1 MFLVE
6 FDTRYSAP
14 KQYYFAYGLLTDPA
28 IMHGAE
34 LVGAAKLKNHRFEFY
49 GFANIVES
57 AGDDVYG
64 ALWQLPDGYVSQ
76 LDKIEGYPEMYD
88 RRTVPVFCNG
98 QRYEAEVYKMTPH
111 YKEYFEPRRGPS
123 EQYLRRLAKGYNRV
137 GIPFGQLRTAIDE
150 LPRTPELAEVAMNP
164 AAYAQSYSQAPKKM
178 LIGFEFEVLVPE
190 DTLERFKP
198 EQPSKPPRSMKEVW
212 RDFKDIINEFNG
224 YITIEDFDSL
234 FRVRGAVRL
243 KVPGGGDFAYY
254 DMEDAAAAF
263 KNSESLEEEAI
274 IKKILKHNNMWT
286 SNDFVLAFK
295 FDPAEV
301 DQYIKRNYGYE
312 DEDDDEVENYSRT
325 VDVLKPKVKL
335 YLSGGREP
343 KVFYSYHEED
353 KNTRDW
359 YIEPDGSLEP
369 GDPDDGSAEIVSP
382 PMPVNKALAALN
394 NMYQMASDLNLYT
407 NESTGL
413 HINMSVPGE
422 IDILK
427 LAVFVGDQYVLQQFG
442 REDSPYALSLLRSI
456 QQHRPHH
463 GTVRAMAQAWTA
475 PEVDLEEKIAVLR
488 SLANNYSDDHMASV
502 SDNGNYISFR
512 HAGGNYLGDRAKIEN
527 TVGRFARAIMIASD
541 PNAYR
546 DEYLKKITKL
556 IQPMMDKLAKE
567 RQSVD
572 VDIGTIRKIV
582 AHIRVHGVPAIQY
595 DIADVW
601 DRIDW
606 DDVPYSIMRITD
618 VLPFHKVKPRNSKQA
633 ALDTVVQQNPGGFSV
648 PNPQEGKDYFAGRF
662 VLIPKTWQ
670 GILAVQEFTP
680 VSTSRNDHIEIIR
693 IPLNN
698 TKAREVL
705 QNLRDVVEQSRKP

>member
-6 FDTRYSAP
+6 FDTRRGSP
-14 KQYYFAYGLLTDPA
+14 KVYYFAYGLLTDPG
-28 IMHGAE
+28 IMQGAE
-34 LVGAAKLKNHRFEFY
+34 LVGPAKLKNHKFEFY
-49 GFANIVES
+49 GFANVTES
-57 AGDDVYG
+57 AGDTVYG
-64 ALWQLPDGYVSQ
+64 ALWQLPDGFVSQ

-88 RRTVPVFCNG
+88 RRTVPVFCRG
-98 QRYEAEVYKMTPH
+98 QRYAAEVYKLTPA
-111 YKEYFEPRRGPS
+111 YKEYFESRRRPS

-137 GIPFGQLRTAIDE
+137 GIPFNQLRTAIDE
-150 LPRTPELAEVAMNP
+150 LPQTSELAEVAMNP
-164 AAYAQSYSQAPKKM
+164 TAYAQSYSQAPKKM

-198 EQPSKPPRSMKEVW
+198 EQPSKPSRSMKEVW
-212 RDFKDIINEFNG
+212 RDFKDIINEFND

-254 DMEDAAAAF
+254 DMEDAAEAF
-263 KNSESLEEEAI
+263 KNSESLGEEAI

-286 SNDFVLAFK
+286 SNDFILAFN
-295 FDPAEV
+295 FDPTEV
-301 DQYIKRNYGYE
+301 DQYIKSNYGY
-312 DEDDDEVENYSRT
+312 DDDDDDDEVANYSRT

-335 YLSGGREP
+335 YLSGKDP

-353 KNTRDW
+353 KNLRDW

-369 GDPDDGSAEIVSP
+369 DDYEDGSAEIVSP
-382 PMPVNKALAALN
+382 PMPVDKALAALN

-413 HINMSVPGE
+413 HINMSVPKE

-442 REDSPYALSLLRSI
+442 REDSSYAISLVRSI
-456 QQHRPHH
+456 QKPRPHH
-463 GTVRAMAQAWTA
+463 DTVRALAQAWTA
-475 PEVDLEEKIAVLR
+475 PEVDIEDKIAVLR
-488 SLANNYSDDHMASV
+488 SLANNYSSDHMASV

-512 HAGGNYLGDRAKIEN
+512 HAGGNYLSDLTKIQN

-541 PNAYR
+541 PAAYR
-546 DEYLKKITKL
+546 EEYLKKITKL
-556 IQPMMDKLAKE
+556 VQPMLDKLAKE
-567 RQSVD
+567 KQSVD
-572 VDIGTIRKIV
+572 VDIGTIRKII
-582 AHIRVHGVPAIQY
+582 ADIRVNGIPAIQY
-595 DIADVW
+595 DTADVW

-633 ALDTVVQQNPGGFSV
+633 ALDTVVQHNPGNFSV
-648 PNPQEGKDYFAGRF
+648 TNPQEGKDYFAGRF

-680 VSTSRNDHIEIIR
+680 VSTSRYDHIEIIR

>member
-6 FDTRYSAP
+6 FDTRRGSP
-14 KQYYFAYGLLTDPA
+14 KVYYFAYGLLTDPG
-28 IMHGAE
+28 IMQGAE
-34 LVGAAKLKNHRFEFY
+34 LVGPAKLKNHKFEFY
-49 GFANIVES
+49 GFANVTES
-57 AGDDVYG
+57 AGDTVYG
-64 ALWQLPDGYVSQ
+64 ALWQLPDGFVSH

-88 RRTVPVFCNG
+88 RRTVPVFCKG
-98 QRYEAEVYKMTPH
+98 QRYAAEVYKLTPA
-111 YKEYFEPRRGPS
+111 YKEYFESRRTPS

-137 GIPFGQLRTAIDE
+137 GIPFGQLRTAIDD
-150 LPRTPELAEVAMNP
+150 LPQTPELAEVAMNP

-198 EQPSKPPRSMKEVW
+198 EQPSKPSRSMKEVW
-212 RDFKDIINEFNG
+212 KDLKDIINEFND

-254 DMEDAAAAF
+254 DMEDAAAAL
-263 KNSESLEEEAI
+263 KNSESLGEEAI

-286 SNDFVLAFK
+286 SNDFILAFK
-295 FDPAEV
+295 FDPTEV
-301 DQYIKRNYGYE
+301 DQYIKSNYGY
-312 DEDDDEVENYSRT
+312 DDDYDDDEVANYSRT
-325 VDVLKPKVKL
+325 VDVLKPKVKQ

-353 KNTRDW
+353 KNSKDW

-382 PMPVNKALAALN
+382 PMPVDKALAALDG
-394 NMYQMASDLNLYT
+394 MYSMAADLNLYT

-442 REDSPYALSLLRSI
+442 REDSPYAESLVKSI
-456 QQHRPHH
+456 QQARSHM
-463 GTVRAMAQAWTA
+463 GTSRALAQSWTA
-475 PEVDLEEKIAVLR
+475 PDVSLEDKIATLR
-488 SLANNYSDDHMASV
+488 QIANEYSDDHMASV

-512 HAGGNYLGDRAKIEN
+512 HAGGDYLSDRAKIEK

-556 IQPMMDKLAKE
+556 VQPYLDKLSKE
-567 RQSVD
+567 QQSSNAALSVIRQILG
-572 VDIGTIRKIV
+572 DIRSK
-582 AHIRVHGVPAIQY
+582 GVPAIQF
-595 DIADVW
+595 DTVDLW
-601 DRIDW
+601 DKVDW
-606 DDVPYSIMRITD
+606 NSVPYSIIRLTD
-618 VLPFHKVKPRNSKQA
+618 VLPFHKIRPRNSAQA
-633 ALDTVVQQNPGGFSV
+633 ALDNVLKHHPGLSKENAV
-648 PNPQEGKDYFAGRF
+648 AGKDYYAARF

-670 GILAVQEFTP
+670 GVKAVQEFASIRDSMFEH
-680 VSTSRNDHIEIIR
+680 VEIIR
-693 IPLNN
+693 IPINDA
-698 TKAREVL
+698 KAQDVI
-705 QNLRDVVEQSRKP
+705 QDIKDVVVQGKKP